1 MKDFNIWLKDTTK
14 VVSLLQI
21 ILASENVANLKNR
34 KYHRNVESKRFRE
47 LHSYFEELY
56 SASFKRIDEI
66 AESTFKEYLELS
78 VVKDDEKEQID
89 ASEMIKWLANDKI
102 AILKLLREWIVEA
115 EKINDVWTEDFLTG
129 LVWDYEK
136 DLWMLRSM
144 AD

>member
-1 MKDFNIWLKDTTK
+1 M
-14 VVSLLQI
+14 
-21 ILASENVANLKNR
+21 
-34 KYHRNVESKRFRE
+34 
-47 LHSYFEELY
+47 
-56 SASFKRIDEI
+56 
-66 AESTFKEYLELS
+66 S

-89 ASEMIKWLANDKI
+89 ASEMIKSLANDKI

>member
-1 MKDFNIWLKDTTK
+1 M
-14 VVSLLQI
+14 
-21 ILASENVANLKNR
+21 
-34 KYHRNVESKRFRE
+34 
-47 LHSYFEELY
+47 
-56 SASFKRIDEI
+56 
-66 AESTFKEYLELS
+66 S
-78 VVKDDEKEQID
+78 VVKDDEKEQKD
-89 ASEMIKWLANDKI
+89 ASEMIKSLANDKI